1 MGPYGHVAKEIK
13 ARALDFLY
21 VDFVHENRKS
31 NVTLML
37 MIQLEASSLLQQ
49 AGMYGCQHRLMAP
62 VFRMTNSFK
71 KECGV
76 S

>member
-1 MGPYGHVAKEIK
+1 MLATDLALWSIRLASDSTNVIRSIEGTNMGPYGHVAKEIK

-37 MIQLEASSLLQQ
+37 MI
-49 AGMYGCQHRLMAP
+49 
-62 VFRMTNSFK
+62 
-71 KECGV
+71 
-76 S
+76 